1 MTHSTK
7 KPSLFDFTEVSQVL
21 LTSLTELK
29 ERQTVLLF
37 SSLAPQNTN
46 EEFYYLL
53 LLLSFW
59 DPSLENILSLS
70 FSIYITVILL

>member
-21 LTSLTELK
+21 LTSLKELK

-37 SSLAPQNTN
+37 SSLAQQNTN

-53 LLLSFW
+53 LLLSVW
-59 DPSLENILSLS
+59 DPSLENVLSLS